1 MSASKL
7 DTNVLILPPDF
18 PYRKL
23 KAVSAI
29 LEHADVFVPG
39 YIPGATELYDLD
51 AFIHQSWIECAETV
65 ILPDR
70 NIVSRLASI
79 ARGDK
84 IDAHRRRAAAVLAF
98 AQCLDIQIEP
108 SVAFHELAPNHGNKI
123 ALDELAWFRVADNGN
138 PHEWLAV
145 ALGHSDRIDS
155 TATPLPIDGL
165 DLEKPLG
172 RWRRN
177 YVITLKI
184 AELGLS
190 HLRARDKVLALF
202 RWMFEDFILA
212 GPAAMLSC
220 VYFAPNSPPRQ
231 GMFKQL
237 HSADRGRAVT
247 GAKNAAWDVTHLSD
261 FARRVYEDRAN
272 TKRHYLFATFDEA
285 LKAVARLVVS
295 TDDSPESEEEI
306 LASSL
311 QQWWPAKD
319 ACTISETWYD
329 YVRRPRSPEWF
340 QAQSARPNHI
350 DELVTQGE
358 EALRCYNSRN

>member
-1 MSASKL
+1 MS
-7 DTNVLILPPDF
+7 TNVLMLPPDF
-18 PYRKL
+18 PYREL
-23 KAVSAI
+23 QAVSAI

-39 YIPGATELYDLD
+39 YIPGATELYDPD
-51 AFIHQSWIECAETV
+51 AFIYQSWVERAETV
-65 ILPDR
+65 VLPDR
-70 NIVSRLASI
+70 NIVSRLASV
-79 ARGDK
+79 ARGEK

-108 SVAFHELAPNHGNKI
+108 SVAFHELAPNHGNEI
-123 ALDELAWFRVADNGN
+123 ALDELAWFRIADKGN
-138 PHEWLAV
+138 PYEWLAV

-155 TATPLPIDGL
+155 TAAPLPIGGL

-190 HLRARDKVLALF
+190 DLRALDRVLALF
-202 RWMFEDFILA
+202 RWMFEDFMLA

-237 HSADRGRAVT
+237 YSADRGLSVT
-247 GAKNAAWDVTHLSD
+247 GVKNAAWDVTHLSD
-261 FARRVYEDRAN
+261 FARRVDEGRAN
-272 TKRHYLFATFDEA
+272 TKRRYLFATFDEA

-295 TDDSPESEEEI
+295 TDDSSASEEEI

-311 QQWWPAKD
+311 QQWWPPKD
-319 ACTISETWYD
+319 ARSIAETWFG

-340 QAQSARPNHI
+340 QSQAARPNRI
-350 DELVTQGE
+350 DELITQGE
-358 EALRCYNSRN
+358 ESLRCYNSRN